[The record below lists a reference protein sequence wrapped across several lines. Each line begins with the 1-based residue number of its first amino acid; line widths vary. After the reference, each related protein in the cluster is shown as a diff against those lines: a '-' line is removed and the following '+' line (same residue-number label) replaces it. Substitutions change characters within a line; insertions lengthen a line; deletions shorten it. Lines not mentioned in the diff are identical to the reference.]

1 MRTSDEQKRDTKN
14 VLLRAVNIALTAILA
29 LLLCFVLLKIFFIT
43 WVTVDQSSMYPTY
56 EDGETVFIN
65 RSGDVARGEVVVFYD
80 ADVSAPRISSAF
92 GLFAGDAKLLIK
104 RVVAKEGDEIWLEE
118 LGGGEYALR
127 IGCADTGETIGE
139 EYVGPDGAPVP
150 CETWD
155 NAILLCEAENAA
167 GDRFPMQMEMKRMA
181 PGCTNTVEYEIY
193 GLNMS
198 ACFTTDDPNA
208 VRYTQAVGR
217 EQAWARL
224 VVGQKTLYPV
234 ITGGIFEFGF
244 SDSLLQM
251 FAAYVSELRGLPC
264 GFGCF
269 TPAEAEMSHRLLTG
283 ALEACEQRRVV
294 TL

>member
-1 MRTSDEQKRDTKN
+1 MDASNKQNGGKKSGI
-14 VLLRAVNIALTAILA
+14 LRAVNIALTAILA

-139 EYVGPDGAPVP
+139 EYVGPDGAPVQLAP
-150 CETWD
+150 ITLSPD
-155 NAILLCEAENAA
+155 TA
-167 GDRFPMQMEMKRMA
+167 GVLRGA
-181 PGCTNTVEYEIY
+181 T
-193 GLNMS
+193 
-198 ACFTTDDPNA
+198 
-208 VRYTQAVGR
+208 
-217 EQAWARL
+217 RL
-224 VVGQKTLYPV
+224 SPYVVGEGCV
-234 ITGGIFEFGF
+234 FVMGDNRGGSVDSRAFGDVPL
-244 SDSLLQM
+244 S
-251 FAAYVSELRGLPC
+251 
-264 GFGCF
+264 
-269 TPAEAEMSHRLLTG
+269 
-283 ALEACEQRRVV
+283 RVV
-294 TL
+294 GTAMD

>member
-1 MRTSDEQKRDTKN
+1 MTTAQQQQAARNFAAYWKDKGYEKGESQPFWLSLLRDVYGVEHPEQFIQFEEQVHLDHTSFIDGTIPATHVLIEQKGLGKDLNKPINWKRM
-14 VLLRAVNIALTAILA
+14 RA
-29 LLLCFVLLKIFFIT
+29 
-43 WVTVDQSSMYPTY
+43 
-56 EDGETVFIN
+56 IN
-65 RSGDVARGEVVVFYD
+65 GDYGCMGDLGIHTQHLPFHLGIRPRT
-80 ADVSAPRISSAF
+80 VSAQLANLVPQRP
-92 GLFAGDAKLLIK
+92 
-104 RVVAKEGDEIWLEE
+104 
-118 LGGGEYALR
+118 
-127 IGCADTGETIGE
+127 
-139 EYVGPDGAPVP
+139 GPDGAPVP

-198 ACFTTDDPNA
+198 ARFTTDDPNA

-234 ITGGIFEFGF
+234 ITGSIFQFGF

-264 GFGCF
+264 DFGCF
-269 TPAEAEMSHRLLTG
+269 TPAEAEMSHHLLTG
-283 ALEACEQRRVV
+283 ALEAYAQRRVV